1 MKGLIIHAIKYN
13 FSSNIFSS
21 IPSNL
26 AVERLIMDKPE
37 ITDSQDRDPDYNFHS
52 SSQESIYSMDK
63 LVTEFA
69 ENSISVGKSKLSDS
83 SINVQGENEISVPA
97 SAVEPGEIETKLDIS
112 SEIVVAPLPDSASEV
127 SIPFLSQSSDGRKAE
142 YQSSK
147 IVLIGTA
154 HVSEKSVA
162 EVKAAIKNL
171 KPDVVAVELCRGRYD
186 SLKGNVQ
193 ENQVPI
199 KDILSEGKIYYYVIQ
214 WLLAYMQKKIGEDMG
229 VKPGA
234 EMLSAIEEAEIIG
247 ANVALIDR
255 DIHVTLQRFWG
266 KMKLMEKIKMIGSLL
281 GGLIGIGKGAE
292 IDIDQITE
300 QDVVTA
306 LVSELRDFAPTAAE
320 VLIDERDTYLAGNIL
335 KVAAGGNKT
344 VVVVIG
350 AGHKPGIINYL
361 KNPMSI
367 PPLNILMEI
376 PKKRFSIGKLIG
388 LIFVGFIFAFFLLLL
403 LSGVPLKLL
412 LIAFGCWFII
422 TGVLS
427 AAGTL
432 LAGGHPYSVLTAFL
446 VAWLTTLHP
455 LIAAGWF
462 AGLVEAKQRNPTTAD
477 IKALAGVETFKE
489 MFKNKFMRVLLVAS
503 FANLGSMTGA
513 FLAAYVMIQVTGI
526 DPRDIL
532 MAGFKTLGL

>member
-1 MKGLIIHAIKYN
+1 
-13 FSSNIFSS
+13 
-21 IPSNL
+21 
-26 AVERLIMDKPE
+26 MDKPE
-37 ITDSQDRDPDYNFHS
+37 ITDSQEKGPDYNFYS
-52 SSQESIYSMDK
+52 SSQESIYFMDK
-63 LVTEFA
+63 LMTESA
-69 ENSISVGKSKLSDS
+69 ENSISAGKSKLSDS
-83 SINVQGENEISVPA
+83 SINMPKENENPVPA
-97 SAVEPGEIETKLDIS
+97 SSVEPRDVETKLDIS
-112 SEIVVAPLPDSASEV
+112 SELVAEPLPDSASEV
-127 SIPFLSQSSDGRKAE
+127 SIPFPSQFSEGGNTE
-142 YQSSK
+142 HQPSK
-147 IVLIGTA
+147 IVIIGTA

-193 ENQVPI
+193 ESQVPI
-199 KDILSEGKIYYYVIQ
+199 KDILSEGKVYYYVIQ

-234 EMLSAIEEAEIIG
+234 EMLAAIEEAEIIG

-266 KMKLMEKIKMIGSLL
+266 KMKFMEKIKMIGSLV
-281 GGLIGIGKGAE
+281 GGLIGIGKGSE
-292 IDIDQITE
+292 IDIDKITE
-300 QDVVTA
+300 QDVVTS
-306 LVSELRDFAPTAAE
+306 LVSELRSFAPTAAE
-320 VLIDERDTYLAGNIL
+320 VLIDERDAYLAGSIL

-344 VVVVIG
+344 IVVVIG
-350 AGHKPGIINYL
+350 AGHKPGISSYL
-361 KNPMSI
+361 KNPRRI
-367 PPLNILMEI
+367 PPLNTLMEI

-388 LIFVGFIFAFFLLLL
+388 FMFVGIILAFFLLLF

-412 LIAFGCWFII
+412 LIAFGCWFVI

-432 LAGGHPYSVLTAFL
+432 LAGGHPYSILTAFL

-513 FLAAYVMIQVTGI
+513 FLAAYIMMQITGI

-532 MAGFKTLGL
+532 MAGFKNIGL

>member
-1 MKGLIIHAIKYN
+1 M
-13 FSSNIFSS
+13 
-21 IPSNL
+21 
-26 AVERLIMDKPE
+26 
-37 ITDSQDRDPDYNFHS
+37 
-52 SSQESIYSMDK
+52 
-63 LVTEFA
+63 
-69 ENSISVGKSKLSDS
+69 
-83 SINVQGENEISVPA
+83 
-97 SAVEPGEIETKLDIS
+97 
-112 SEIVVAPLPDSASEV
+112 
-127 SIPFLSQSSDGRKAE
+127 
-142 YQSSK
+142 
-147 IVLIGTA
+147 LIGTA
-154 HVSEKSVA
+154 HVSEKSVS
-162 EVKAAIKNL
+162 EVKAAIRNL
-171 KPDVVAVELCRGRYD
+171 KPDIVAVELCRGRYD

-193 ENQVPI
+193 ESQIPI
-199 KDILSEGKIYYYVIQ
+199 KDILSDGKMYYFLIQ
-214 WLLAYMQKKIGEDMG
+214 WLLAYMQRKIGEDMG

-234 EMLSAIEEAEIIG
+234 EMLSAIEEAETIG

-255 DIHVTLQRFWG
+255 DIQVTLQRFWG
-266 KMKLMEKIKMIGSLL
+266 KMKFTEKVRMIGSLI
-281 GGLIGIGKGAE
+281 GSVIGIGKGAD
-292 IDIDQITE
+292 IDIDKITE

-306 LVSELRDFAPTAAE
+306 LVSELRGFAPTAAE
-320 VLIDERDTYLAGNIL
+320 VLIDERDAYLAGSIL
-335 KVAAGGNKT
+335 RVAAGGNKT
-344 VVVVIG
+344 IVVVIG

-361 KNPMSI
+361 KNPRSI
-367 PPLNILMEI
+367 PPLNTLMEI
-376 PKKRFSIGKLIG
+376 PKKRFSFGKIIGF
-388 LIFVGFIFAFFLLLL
+388 IFVGFILAFFLLML
-403 LSGVPLKLL
+403 LSGVPLKIL

-532 MAGFKTLGL
+532 MAGFKTLGI